1 MKEVRFLG
9 SSRADLA
16 ALPAS
21 VRSRA
26 GHELFLVQVGREPSD
41 FKPMPD
47 VGAGVHEIRIRD
59 LVGTF
64 RVMYVARFGA
74 AVYVLHVFQK
84 KSQRTALLDLQLAK
98 ARFVTIKEKP

>member
-26 GHELFLVQVGREPSD
+26 GHELFLVQMGREPSD
-41 FKPMPD
+41 FKPIPD
-47 VGAGVHEIRIRD
+47 VGAGVYEIRIRD
-59 LVGTF
+59 PAGAF
-64 RVMYVARFGA
+64 RVMYVARFKA

-84 KSQRTALLDLQLAK
+84 KSQRTSTLDLQLSRTRYA
-98 ARFVTIKEKP
+98 TIKEHS